1 MNSSENWSDLL
12 IRVTIASQDSDFY
25 FIGKTSVITKFR
37 KSCLQNVAAIFLRN
51 NATREEIEKA
61 GVEMFQ
67 KR

>member
-1 MNSSENWSDLL
+1 MDLL

-25 FIGKTSVITKFR
+25 FIGKTSVTTKFR
-37 KSCLQNVAAIFLRN
+37 KSICLQNVAAIFLKD
-51 NATREEIEKA
+51 NATREEIGKA